1 MSALLILP
9 LFIIYFIS
17 LGLAL
22 APKTKY
28 VTKSTLIYETVH
40 PIVTVYVTDEAQ
52 CSSLGLPL
60 CHEVPW
66 ASNSY
71 SSSQLFFL
79 SASDT
84 TAALTPSENRV
95 TTTLTSFHGAT
106 TTTTT
111 ATKNGAIGESETL
124 NNNSFST
131 KLNAVN
137 TKNRVL
143 TSQGSVTQSA
153 STVPDTT
160 SSDGPITT
168 ITTTESIGEEIDLDP
183 SSSDINIPSS
193 PFSDTYTTVTHH
205 SPFMLESAG
214 SDHFVQFGPEGTIII
229 GPVIPDPERAIPPM
243 FILHHHGYLTSG
255 DDPNDIVF
263 LRIVDQNQTR
273 HKRDEANEYYKV
285 IHGPKTN
292 ISFDDLTSRFSIKDG
307 FLEFFEQGQ
316 NSSRF
321 DWYVS
326 TDVDSVSW
334 LFMGPTKAVFPEGFS
349 QIEISKQNPSTSLL
363 QNFLTSTIVTTNS
376 VIPPS
381 EPTATPTTTTLQAIV
396 SSPSGTSSDVLST
409 SSDNEATSKAL
420 KTNIT
425 NEDASNDSS
434 SLPLSK
440 SRLTKCPKTPNP
452 TQVWKI
458 VQIIARLDLR
468 NFCSKLLGYKSPATV
483 VNTKAG
489 STLIVTVNITGDEET
504 EVETSTYYTGTAIVA
519 FSTVYNA
526 GDEPEKRRVQITEEK
541 TVSGVTYLVVDKS
554 SYDGVYGKEDDD
566 DGALTKVDTE
576 SNTDA
581 DIDYPTDSPDK
592 TPSQL
597 TSLCEIDISEACS
610 QIAAPSEPTTITKTN
625 KGKTLTLP
633 LTDAPTKTETKVLLA
648 ASTTTVLNT
657 TQISYPGAGRL
668 TVDSGTYNRWYL
680 YWTGDTL
687 DPALCLLLPST
698 NATFFI
704 TEYRPNME
712 TYRVYANGPDGEK
725 YYMSIAAPIG
735 ISAITD
741 YSISLKTLNDINSD
755 EGSVLLYVD
764 LNLENGYVNINTE
777 ITGTDRNTMF
787 GCVMVMGKE
796 LRAQVRLYAVG
807 DGTVPR
813 ECQAWSNL
821 ILI

>member
-9 LFIIYFIS
+9 LFIVYFIS
-17 LGLAL
+17 LSLAL

-40 PIVTVYVTDEAQ
+40 PVVTVYVTDEAQ

-60 CHEVPW
+60 CHKVLW
-66 ASNSY
+66 ASNSC

-79 SASDT
+79 STSDS
-84 TAALTPSENRV
+84 TAALILSDNQV
-95 TTTLTSFHGAT
+95 TTTSTSFHGAT

-111 ATKNGAIGESETL
+111 ATKNSAIGESETL
-124 NNNSFST
+124 DSNSFST
-131 KLNAVN
+131 KINAVN

-143 TSQGSVTQSA
+143 TSQGSVAQSA
-153 STVPDTT
+153 STAPGTT
-160 SSDGPITT
+160 SSNGPTTT
-168 ITTTESIGEEIDLDP
+168 ITTTESIGEEIDLDS
-183 SSSDINIPSS
+183 SSSDNNIPSS
-193 PFSDTYTTVTHH
+193 PLSSTHTTINHH

-229 GPVIPDPERAIPPM
+229 GPVILDSERAVPPM
-243 FILHHHGYLTSG
+243 FILHHHGYLTSE

-263 LRIVDQNQTR
+263 LRSVDQNQTQ
-273 HKRDEANEYYKV
+273 HERDKASEYFKV

-316 NSSRF
+316 NNSRF
-321 DWYVS
+321 DCS
-326 TDVDSVSW
+326 DDE
-334 LFMGPTKAVFPEGFS
+334 A
-349 QIEISKQNPSTSLL
+349 ISKT
-363 QNFLTSTIVTTNS
+363 LTTGSN
-376 VIPPS
+376 
-381 EPTATPTTTTLQAIV
+381 
-396 SSPSGTSSDVLST
+396 
-409 SSDNEATSKAL
+409 
-420 KTNIT
+420 

-458 VQIIARLDLR
+458 VRIIAQLDLR
-468 NFCSKLLGYKSPATV
+468 NYCSNLLGYKSPATV
-483 VNTKAG
+483 VKTKAG
-489 STLIVTVNITGDEET
+489 STLIVTVNITGDEKT
-504 EVETSTYYTGTAIVA
+504 EVETSTYYTGTATVA

-526 GDEPEKRRVQITEEK
+526 GEEPEKRRVQSTEEK

-554 SYDGVYGKEDDD
+554 SYDGVYGKEDD
-566 DGALTKVDTE
+566 GVLTKVGTG

-581 DIDYPTDSPDK
+581 DIDYPMDSPDK
-592 TPSQL
+592 TPPQL
-597 TSLCEIDISEACS
+597 ASFCEIDISEACS
-610 QIAAPSEPTTITKTN
+610 QIVAPSEPTTITKTN

-648 ASTTTVLNT
+648 AATTTVLNT

-712 TYRVYANGPDGEK
+712 TYRVYTNGPNGEK

-735 ISAITD
+735 ISAVTD

-796 LRAQVRLYAVG
+796 LRTQVRLYAVG

>member
-1 MSALLILP
+1 
-9 LFIIYFIS
+9 
-17 LGLAL
+17 
-22 APKTKY
+22 
-28 VTKSTLIYETVH
+28 
-40 PIVTVYVTDEAQ
+40 
-52 CSSLGLPL
+52 
-60 CHEVPW
+60 
-66 ASNSY
+66 
-71 SSSQLFFL
+71 
-79 SASDT
+79 
-84 TAALTPSENRV
+84 
-95 TTTLTSFHGAT
+95 
-106 TTTTT
+106 
-111 ATKNGAIGESETL
+111 
-124 NNNSFST
+124 
-131 KLNAVN
+131 
-137 TKNRVL
+137 
-143 TSQGSVTQSA
+143 
-153 STVPDTT
+153 
-160 SSDGPITT
+160 
-168 ITTTESIGEEIDLDP
+168 
-183 SSSDINIPSS
+183 
-193 PFSDTYTTVTHH
+193 
-205 SPFMLESAG
+205 MLESAG

-229 GPVIPDPERAIPPM
+229 GPVIPDPERAVPPM

-273 HKRDEANEYYKV
+273 HKRDEASEYYKV

-316 NSSRF
+316 NNSRF
-321 DWYVS
+321 DCP
-326 TDVDSVSW
+326 DD
-334 LFMGPTKAVFPEGFS
+334 E
-349 QIEISKQNPSTSLL
+349 E
-363 QNFLTSTIVTTNS
+363 
-376 VIPPS
+376 
-381 EPTATPTTTTLQAIV
+381 
-396 SSPSGTSSDVLST
+396 
-409 SSDNEATSKAL
+409 TSKAL
-420 KTNIT
+420 TISSN
-425 NEDASNDSS
+425 NEDTSNDSS

-458 VQIIARLDLR
+458 VQIIAQLDLR
-468 NFCSKLLGYKSPATV
+468 NYCSNLLGYKSPATV
-483 VNTKAG
+483 VKTKAG

-504 EVETSTYYTGTAIVA
+504 EVETSTYYTETATVA

-526 GDEPEKRRVQITEEK
+526 GDQPEKRHVQSTEEK
-541 TVSGVTYLVVDKS
+541 TVSGVTYLVVNKS

-566 DGALTKVDTE
+566 DALTKVE
-576 SNTDA
+576 IGSNTNA
-581 DIDYPTDSPDK
+581 DIDYPIDSPEK
-592 TPSQL
+592 TPPQL
-597 TSLCEIDISEACS
+597 ASFCEIDISEACS
-610 QIAAPSEPTTITKTN
+610 QIVAPSEPTTITKTN
-625 KGKTLTLP
+625 KGKTMTLP
-633 LTDAPTKTETKVLLA
+633 LTDALTKTETKVLLA

-680 YWTGDTL
+680 SWAGDTL

-712 TYRVYANGPDGEK
+712 TYRVYTNGPDGEK
-725 YYMSIAAPIG
+725 YYMSIAVPIG

-755 EGSVLLYVD
+755 EGSALLYVA
-764 LNLENGYVNINTE
+764 LNLENGYINIDTE

>member
-9 LFIIYFIS
+9 LFIVYFIS
-17 LGLAL
+17 LSLAL

-40 PIVTVYVTDEAQ
+40 PVVTVYVTDEAQ

-60 CHEVPW
+60 CHKVLW
-66 ASNSY
+66 ASNSC

-79 SASDT
+79 STSDS
-84 TAALTPSENRV
+84 TAALILSDNQV
-95 TTTLTSFHGAT
+95 TTTSTSFHGAT

-111 ATKNGAIGESETL
+111 ATKNSAIGESETL
-124 NNNSFST
+124 DSNSFST
-131 KLNAVN
+131 KINAVN

-143 TSQGSVTQSA
+143 TSQGSVAQSA
-153 STVPDTT
+153 STAPGTT
-160 SSDGPITT
+160 SSNGPTTT
-168 ITTTESIGEEIDLDP
+168 ITTTESIGEKIDLDS
-183 SSSDINIPSS
+183 SSSDNNIPSS
-193 PFSDTYTTVTHH
+193 PLSSTHTTINHH

-229 GPVIPDPERAIPPM
+229 GPVILDSERAVPPM
-243 FILHHHGYLTSG
+243 FILHHHGYLTSE

-263 LRIVDQNQTR
+263 LRSVDQNQTQ
-273 HKRDEANEYYKV
+273 HERDKASEYFKV

-316 NSSRF
+316 NNSRF

-334 LFMGPTKAVFPEGFS
+334 LFMGPTKAAFPEGFS
-349 QIEISKQNPSTSLL
+349 QIEIFKQNPSTSLL
-363 QNFLTSTIVTTNS
+363 QNLLTSTIVTTNT
-376 VIPPS
+376 VIPPGGL
-381 EPTATPTTTTLQAIV
+381 TTTPTTTTPRAIV
-396 SSPSGTSSDVLST
+396 SSPSSTSSNSLITSSD
-409 SSDNEATSKAL
+409 DEAISKTL
-420 KTNIT
+420 TTGSN

-458 VQIIARLDLR
+458 VRIIAQLDLR
-468 NFCSKLLGYKSPATV
+468 NYCSNLLGYKSPATV
-483 VNTKAG
+483 VKTKAG
-489 STLIVTVNITGDEET
+489 STLIVTVNITGDEKT
-504 EVETSTYYTGTAIVA
+504 EVETSTYYTGTATVA

-526 GDEPEKRRVQITEEK
+526 GEEPEKRRVQSTEEK

-554 SYDGVYGKEDDD
+554 SYDGVYGKEDD
-566 DGALTKVDTE
+566 GVLTKVGTG

-581 DIDYPTDSPDK
+581 DIDYPMDSPDK
-592 TPSQL
+592 TPPQL
-597 TSLCEIDISEACS
+597 ASFCEIDISEACS
-610 QIAAPSEPTTITKTN
+610 QIVAPSEPTTITKTN

-648 ASTTTVLNT
+648 AATTTVLNT

-712 TYRVYANGPDGEK
+712 TYRVYTNGPNGEK

-735 ISAITD
+735 ISAVTD

>member
-1 MSALLILP
+1 MSALLILA

-40 PIVTVYVTDEAQ
+40 PVVTVYVTDEAQ

-60 CHEVPW
+60 CHEVLW
-66 ASNSY
+66 ASNSR

-79 SASDT
+79 STLNS
-84 TAALTPSENRV
+84 TAALILSDNQV
-95 TTTLTSFHGAT
+95 TTTSTSFYGAT

-111 ATKNGAIGESETL
+111 ATKNSAISESETL
-124 NNNSFST
+124 DNNNFST

-143 TSQGSVTQSA
+143 TSQGSVAQSA
-153 STVPDTT
+153 STAPDTT
-160 SSDGPITT
+160 SSDGPTTT
-168 ITTTESIGEEIDLDP
+168 ITTTESIGEEIDLDS
-183 SSSDINIPSS
+183 SSSDNNIPH
-193 PFSDTYTTVTHH
+193 TTINHH

-229 GPVIPDPERAIPPM
+229 GPVIPDPERAVPPM

-273 HKRDEANEYYKV
+273 HKRDEASEYYKV
-285 IHGPKTN
+285 IHGPKIN

-316 NSSRF
+316 NNSRF

-334 LFMGPTKAVFPEGFS
+334 LFMGPTKAAFPEGFS
-349 QIEISKQNPSTSLL
+349 QIELSKQNPSTSLL

-381 EPTATPTTTTLQAIV
+381 GLTATPTTTIPQAIV
-396 SSPSGTSSDVLST
+396 SSPSST
-409 SSDNEATSKAL
+409 SSNSLITSPDDEETSKAL
-420 KTNIT
+420 TISSN
-425 NEDASNDSS
+425 NEDTSNDSS

-458 VQIIARLDLR
+458 VQIIAQLDLR
-468 NFCSKLLGYKSPATV
+468 NYCSNLLGYKSPATV
-483 VNTKAG
+483 VKTKAG

-504 EVETSTYYTGTAIVA
+504 EVETSTYYTETATVA

-526 GDEPEKRRVQITEEK
+526 GDEPEKRHVQSTEEK
-541 TVSGVTYLVVDKS
+541 TFSGVTYLVVNKS

-566 DGALTKVDTE
+566 DALTKVE
-576 SNTDA
+576 IGSNTNA
-581 DIDYPTDSPDK
+581 DIDYPIDSPEK
-592 TPSQL
+592 TPPQL
-597 TSLCEIDISEACS
+597 ASFCEIDISEACS
-610 QIAAPSEPTTITKTN
+610 QIVAPSEPTTITKTN

-633 LTDAPTKTETKVLLA
+633 LTDSPTKTETKVLLA

-680 YWTGDTL
+680 SWAGDTL

-704 TEYRPNME
+704 IEYRPNME
-712 TYRVYANGPDGEK
+712 TYRVYTNGPDGEK
-725 YYMSIAAPIG
+725 YYMSIAVPIG

-755 EGSVLLYVD
+755 EGSVLLYVA
-764 LNLENGYVNINTE
+764 LNLENGYINIDTE